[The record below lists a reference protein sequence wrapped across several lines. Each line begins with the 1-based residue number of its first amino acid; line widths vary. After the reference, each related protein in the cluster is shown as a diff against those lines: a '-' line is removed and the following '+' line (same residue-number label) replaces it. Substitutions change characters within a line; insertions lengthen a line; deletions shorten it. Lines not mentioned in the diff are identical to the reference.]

1 MLEDEMVRRMYDR
14 QCIIDVVTRYA
25 ASLDRR
31 QWDDLADCFADE
43 VSLHL
48 VSTGGW
54 TTFTRKDIIAYASR
68 TFSHY
73 SATQHV
79 SANHQI
85 TVSGDDAVC
94 ISTLN
99 ATHYCAGAQGG
110 STQRQFGYY
119 RYEMARMPDWKIV
132 RMQQELGW
140 EEGNQELFDRAHRA
154 DDAPFAA

>member
-1 MLEDEMVRRMYDR
+1 MIRQMHDR
-14 QCIIDVVTRYA
+14 QCIIDIVTRYA

-48 VSTGGW
+48 VSTGEW
-54 TTFTRKDIIAYASR
+54 RTFTRQDIIDYASR
-68 TFSHY
+68 TFAY
-73 SATQHV
+73 YDATQHV

-85 TVSGDDAVC
+85 SVSGDEAVC

-99 ATHYCAGAQGG
+99 ATHYRAGEPGG
-110 STQRQFGYY
+110 STQRQLGYY
-119 RYEMARMPDWKIV
+119 RYEFARTPEWKIV

-140 EEGNQELFDRAHRA
+140 EEGNQALFDRAHEAR
-154 DDAPFAA
+154 DALPAS